1 MILTVTM
8 NPAIDKTYTTDGLM
22 PGTVNRMKTSVNIP
36 GGKGINV
43 SRLLRLFHIPV
54 TATGFLGGYNG
65 KFIEDKCKGQGIIC
79 EFVKIEEETRSSI
92 NVIGDDG
99 YVTEI
104 LEPGPGISDMEKEV
118 FLGTFKNLIKETEL
132 VVIAG
137 SVAKGMGE
145 DFYKNLIEIAHLNN
159 IKVFLDTSGD
169 ALLYAVEA
177 TPYLIKPNLKEL
189 EYLLGQ
195 QIKTDS
201 QIKDAITILHNKG
214 IEKIVVS
221 LGSKGII
228 YGDGTKVLK
237 AKPPKIDAVNTVGC
251 GDSVIASYV
260 LSYLNKEDDET
271 ALKRAIAI
279 SAAHATTME
288 NGNLPVELIQEYMDK
303 TEIKTI

>member
-1 MILTVTM
+1 
-8 NPAIDKTYTTDGLM
+8 
-22 PGTVNRMKTSVNIP
+22 
-36 GGKGINV
+36 
-43 SRLLRLFHIPV
+43 
-54 TATGFLGGYNG
+54 
-65 KFIEDKCKGQGIIC
+65 
-79 EFVKIEEETRSSI
+79 
-92 NVIGDDG
+92 
-99 YVTEI
+99 
-104 LEPGPGISDMEKEV
+104 
-118 FLGTFKNLIKETEL
+118 
-132 VVIAG
+132 
-137 SVAKGMGE
+137 VAKGTGE
-145 DFYKNLIEIAHLNN
+145 DFYKNLIEMAHLNH

-169 ALLYAVEA
+169 ALMYGVDAA
-177 TPYLIKPNLKEL
+177 PYLIKPNLKEL

-251 GDSVIASYV
+251 GDSVVASYV

-288 NGNLPVELIQEYMDK
+288 NGNLPIELIQEYMEK
-303 TEIKTI
+303 IEIKSI

>member
-65 KFIEDKCKGQGIIC
+65 KFIEDKCKEQGIIC

-104 LEPGPGISDMEKEV
+104 LEPGPGISVGEKEE
-118 FLGTFKNLIKETEL
+118 FLGTYKNLIKETEL

-137 SVAKGMGE
+137 SVAKGAGE
-145 DFYKNLIEIAHLNN
+145 DFYKNLIEMAHLNH

-169 ALLYAVEA
+169 ALMYGVDAA
-177 TPYLIKPNLKEL
+177 PYLIKPNLKEL

-251 GDSVIASYV
+251 GDSVVASYV

-288 NGNLPVELIQEYMDK
+288 NGNLPMELIQEYMEK
-303 TEIKTI
+303 IEIKSI